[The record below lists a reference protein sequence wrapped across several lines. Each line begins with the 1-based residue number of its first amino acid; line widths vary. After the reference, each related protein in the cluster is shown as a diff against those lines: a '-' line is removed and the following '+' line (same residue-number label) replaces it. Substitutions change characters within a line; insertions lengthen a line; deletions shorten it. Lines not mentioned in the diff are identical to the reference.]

1 MRVIDI
7 VDVLFFLCVFS
18 CWVFFLYVVFLIGVR
33 AFFNFFGFIVLFLV
47 WDWEGEGFLFRI
59 LGFWL
64 FDTYSMMVLS
74 WEDSGDWRWC
84 LEETDIEFCILLR
97 LFMLRGNFFFG
108 DFRSFVWRIWIWIGL
123 GRWWRCIDWYCLR
136 IESLGN

>member
-1 MRVIDI
+1 MLKKKKINMKILYVLVIIFRIFLFGILVGVFVRVIDI

-64 FDTYSMMVLS
+64 FDIYLMMVLS

-84 LEETDIEFCILLR
+84 FEETDIEFCILLR
-97 LFMLRGNFFFG
+97 LFMLRGNFFFRR
-108 DFRSFVWRIWIWIGL
+108 FS
-123 GRWWRCIDWYCLR
+123 
-136 IESLGN
+136 